1 MPGLSVCGAIRDG
14 QWRGASGAALTP
26 ERNAAIA
33 DWRTHERRLVVN
45 ALKTPVNPINASH
58 YRYHNMSHHARF
70 SVGGAPQ
77 AQRENARWLLMARR
91 RVVGSDRF
99 ARRADQERPRSEAPR
114 AYVFRDALRVA
125 RDFFFRRRCG
135 KSIRQ
140 TFASRA
146 NARAYKRSLPL

>member
-99 ARRADQERPRSEAPR
+99 ARRAQKMLIRSG
-114 AYVFRDALRVA
+114 RVPKRHA
-125 RDFFFRRRCG
+125 HMCSETRY
-135 KSIRQ
+135 
-140 TFASRA
+140 ASRA
-146 NARAYKRSLPL
+146 IFSSGGGAANR